1 MALTTTIRRQV
12 SKAGGKARAETARL
26 LAHLPA
32 PVQLGLTRL
41 MGYQHDYAG
50 LDPHIRL
57 LLAFRQLEG
66 GGSLVT
72 RDALKSRRH
81 FRREM
86 LSIVSKPTAVA
97 QVRNFQIDGPASQLN
112 VRHYQPLLQQA
123 APSQAAPL
131 LVFYHG
137 GGFVVG
143 DLDTHDEAC
152 RLLCHYGRMQVL
164 SVDYRLAP
172 EYPAP
177 AAVEDSIAALKWAK
191 AHATELGADP
201 ARVCVGGDSAGG
213 NLAAVVSQQTKGSAE
228 APAAQLLFY
237 PVVDLVN
244 EYQSRKAFTQG
255 LFLSDMDIEAANYAY
270 VGLSDLTLQDPLVT
284 PMLGDMSNLP
294 PALVVSAAY
303 DVLCDEGEAYAQRM
317 RELGNRVILDRVANH
332 GHGFINLTFL
342 NPSAK
347 QTTMRIAQDFRAL
360 LDSLSH

>member
-1 MALTTTIRRQV
+1 MSVVKTIRRQV
-12 SKAGGKARAETARL
+12 NHAKGKARGDAARL

-32 PVQLGLTRL
+32 SVQLRLARL
-41 MGYQHDYAG
+41 MGYQFDYAG

-57 LLAFRQLEG
+57 LLAFRQMEG

-72 RDALKSRRH
+72 RDAVKSRRH

-86 LSIVSKPTAVA
+86 LSIVTKPTAVV
-97 QVRNFQIDGPASQLN
+97 QIKNFQIDGPASKLN
-112 VRHYQPLLQQA
+112 VRHYLPEQHKG
-123 APSQAAPL
+123 APL

-152 RLLCHYGRMQVL
+152 RLLCHYGCMQVL

-177 AAVEDSIAALKWAK
+177 AAVDDCVAALQWAK

-201 ARVCVGGDSAGG
+201 ARVCVCGDSAGG
-213 NLAAVVSQQTKGSAE
+213 NLSAVVSQQTKGSAD

-255 LFLSDMDIEAANYAY
+255 LFLSDMDIEEANYAY
-270 VGLSDLTLQDPLVT
+270 VGLSELTLQDPLVT
-284 PMLGDMSNLP
+284 PMLGNLSNLP

-317 RELGNRVILDRVANH
+317 RELGNRVILDRIENH
-332 GHGFINLTFL
+332 GHGFINLTSL

-347 QTTMRIAQDFRAL
+347 QTTIRIAQDFRVFL
-360 LDSLSH
+360 ESLPA

>member
-1 MALTTTIRRQV
+1 MSVVKTIRRRVNQA
-12 SKAGGKARAETARL
+12 KGKARGDAARL

-32 PVQLGLTRL
+32 PLQLRLARL
-41 MGYQHDYAG
+41 MGYQYDYAG
-50 LDPHIRL
+50 LDPHVRL
-57 LLAFRQLEG
+57 LLAFRQMEG

-72 RDALKSRRH
+72 RDAVKSRRH

-86 LSIVSKPTAVA
+86 LSIVAKPTPVA
-97 QVRNFQIDGPASQLN
+97 QVKNFQIDGPASKLN
-112 VRHYQPLLQQA
+112 VRHYLPEQHQG
-123 APSQAAPL
+123 APL

-177 AAVEDSIAALKWAK
+177 AAVDDCVAALQWAK

-201 ARVCVGGDSAGG
+201 ARVCVCGDSAGG
-213 NLAAVVSQQTKGSAE
+213 NLSAVVSQQTKGTADV
-228 APAAQLLFY
+228 PAAQLLFY

-255 LFLSDMDIEAANYAY
+255 LFLSDMDIEEANYAY

-284 PMLGDMSNLP
+284 PMLGDLSNLP

-317 RELGNRVILDRVANH
+317 RELGNRVILDRVESH

-347 QTTMRIAQDFRAL
+347 QNTIRIAQDFRVF
-360 LDSLSH
+360 LDSLSA

>member
-1 MALTTTIRRQV
+1 MSLAKTIRRQV
-12 SKAGGKARAETARL
+12 SQAGGKARGDAARL

-32 PVQLGLTRL
+32 PLQLRLARL
-41 MGYQHDYAG
+41 MGYQHEYAG

-72 RDALKSRRH
+72 RDAVKSRRN

-86 LSIVSKPTAVA
+86 LSIAGKPTPVA
-97 QVRNFQIDGPASQLN
+97 EIKNFQIDGPAGKLN
-112 VRHYQPLLQQA
+112 VRHYRTEQGQQA
-123 APSQAAPL
+123 SKSAPL

-172 EYPAP
+172 EHPAP
-177 AAVEDSIAALKWAK
+177 AAVDDCVAALKWAK
-191 AHATELGADP
+191 AHAAELGADP

-213 NLAAVVSQQTKGSAE
+213 NLSAVVSQQTKGPAD

-255 LFLSDMDIEAANYAY
+255 LFLSDMDIEEANYAY

-284 PMLGDMSNLP
+284 PMLGDLSNLP

-303 DVLCDEGEAYAQRM
+303 DVLCDEGEAYANRM
-317 RELGNRVILDRVANH
+317 RELGNRVILDRVESH

-347 QTTMRIAQDFRAL
+347 QTTIRIAQDFRVF
-360 LDSLSH
+360 LDSLPA

>member
-1 MALTTTIRRQV
+1 MSLVKTIRRQV
-12 SKAGGKARAETARL
+12 ARVGGKARGDAARL
-26 LAHLPA
+26 VARLPA
-32 PVQLGLTRL
+32 PVQLRL
-41 MGYQHDYAG
+41 ARALGYRYDYAG

-66 GGSLVT
+66 SGSLVT
-72 RDALKSRRH
+72 RDAVKSRRH

-86 LSIVSKPTAVA
+86 LSIAGKPTPVA
-97 QVRNFQIDGPASQLN
+97 STRNFNIPGPAGNTLA
-112 VRHYQPLLQQA
+112 VRHYQPEQGQG
-123 APSQAAPL
+123 APL

-152 RLLCHYGRMQVL
+152 RLLCKYGRMQVL

-177 AAVEDSIAALKWAK
+177 AAVEDCMAALKWAK
-191 AHATELGADP
+191 AHAVELGADP

-213 NLAAVVSQQTKGSAE
+213 NLSAVVSQQTKGTAD

-237 PVVDLVN
+237 PVVDLIN
-244 EYQSRKAFTQG
+244 EYQSRQAFTQG
-255 LFLSDMDIEAANYAY
+255 LFLSDMDIEEANHAY
-270 VGLSDLTLQDPLVT
+270 VGLSELTLENPLVT
-284 PMLGDMSNLP
+284 PILGDMTNLP

-317 RELGNRVILDRVANH
+317 QDMGNRVILKRIDNH
-332 GHGFINLTFL
+332 GHGFINVTSL

-347 QTTMRIAQDFRAL
+347 QTTIGIAQDFRAL
-360 LDSLSH
+360 LDSLPA

>member
-1 MALTTTIRRQV
+1 MSLVKTIRRRV
-12 SKAGGKARAETARL
+12 AKAGGKARGDAARLTARL
-26 LAHLPA
+26 PVALQLRLAK
-32 PVQLGLTRL
+32 L

-72 RDALKSRRH
+72 RDAVKSRRH

-86 LSIVSKPTAVA
+86 LSIAGKPTPVAAVKD
-97 QVRNFQIDGPASQLN
+97 FSIPGPAGDLA
-112 VRHYQPLLQQA
+112 VRHYMPEQGKTTTK
-123 APSQAAPL
+123 SAPL

-172 EYPAP
+172 EHPAP
-177 AAVEDSIAALKWAK
+177 AAVDDCIAALKWAN
-191 AHATELGADP
+191 AHAAELGADP

-213 NLAAVVSQQTKGSAE
+213 NLSAVVSQQTKGTPE

-237 PVVDLVN
+237 PVVDLIN
-244 EYQSRKAFTQG
+244 EYESRKNFTQG
-255 LFLSDMDIEAANYAY
+255 LFLSDMDIEEANYAY
-270 VGLSDLTLQDPLVT
+270 VGLSDLTLESPLVT
-284 PMLGDMSNLP
+284 PILGDMSNLP
-294 PALVVSAAY
+294 PALMVSAAY
-303 DVLCDEGEAYAQRM
+303 DVLCDEGEAYAHRM
-317 RELGNRVILDRVANH
+317 RELGNRVMLERIESH

-342 NPSAK
+342 NLSAK
-347 QTTMRIAQDFRAL
+347 QTTIKIAQDFRGFV
-360 LDSLSH
+360 DSLPD

>member
-1 MALTTTIRRQV
+1 MSVVKTIRRQV
-12 SKAGGKARAETARL
+12 NQAKGKARGDAARL

-32 PVQLGLTRL
+32 PVQLRLARL
-41 MGYQHDYAG
+41 MGYQYDYAG

-57 LLAFRQLEG
+57 LLAFRQMEG

-72 RDALKSRRH
+72 RDAVKSRRH

-86 LSIVSKPTAVA
+86 LSIVTKPTAVA
-97 QVRNFQIDGPASQLN
+97 QVKNFQIDGPAGKLN
-112 VRHYQPLLQQA
+112 VRHYLPEQHQGV
-123 APSQAAPL
+123 PL

-172 EYPAP
+172 ESPAP
-177 AAVEDSIAALKWAK
+177 AAVDDCVAALQWAK
-191 AHATELGADP
+191 AHASELGADP

-213 NLAAVVSQQTKGSAE
+213 NLSAVVSQQTKDSAD

-255 LFLSDMDIEAANYAY
+255 LFLSDMDIEEANYAY
-270 VGLSDLTLQDPLVT
+270 VGLSDLSLQDPLVT
-284 PMLGDMSNLP
+284 PMLGDLSNLP

-317 RELGNRVILDRVANH
+317 RELGNRVMLDRIENH
-332 GHGFINLTFL
+332 GHGFINLTAL

-347 QTTMRIAQDFRAL
+347 QTTIRIAQDFRSFV
-360 LDSLSH
+360 DSLPA

>member
-1 MALTTTIRRQV
+1 MSIVKTIRRQV
-12 SKAGGKARAETARL
+12 SKQVSNAGGKARGDAARL

-32 PVQLGLTRL
+32 PMQLRLARL
-41 MGYQHDYAG
+41 MGYQYEYAG

-72 RDALKSRRH
+72 RDAVKSRRH

-86 LSIVSKPTAVA
+86 LSIAGKPTDVA
-97 QVRNFQIDGPASQLN
+97 QVKNFQIDGPASKLN
-112 VRHYQPLLQQA
+112 VRHYLPEQHQG
-123 APSQAAPL
+123 APL

-164 SVDYRLAP
+164 SIDYRLAP

-177 AAVEDSIAALKWAK
+177 AAVDDCIAALKWAK
-191 AHATELGADP
+191 AHAAELGADP
-201 ARVCVGGDSAGG
+201 ARICVGGDSAGG
-213 NLAAVVSQQTKGSAE
+213 NLSAVVSQQTKGTSD

-244 EYQSRKAFTQG
+244 EYQSRKTFTQG
-255 LFLSDMDIEAANYAY
+255 LFLSDLDIEEANYAY

-284 PMLGDMSNLP
+284 PMLGEMTNLP

-303 DVLCDEGEAYAQRM
+303 DVLCDEGEAYAHRM
-317 RELGNRVILDRVANH
+317 RELGNRVILDRVESH
-332 GHGFINLTFL
+332 GHGFINLTYL

-347 QTTMRIAQDFRAL
+347 QTTIRIAQDFRVF
-360 LDSLSH
+360 LDSLPA